1 MAAGARRASAVR
13 TLLIFVLLGPPIGY
27 AVFLVWIA
35 GEYWLRHGR
44 LMPDL
49 VSFLLVFPFS
59 YLLGIIPALVVGAI
73 VAVIEARW
81 RFKWLPVAA
90 AGLIVGLAFAVI
102 FALYFDSLL
111 LSVAICLGPTLICWQ
126 LSRLWRARFSSRGLG

>member
-13 TLLIFVLLGPPIGY
+13 TLLIFMLLGPPIGY

-44 LMPDL
+44 LMPDMA
-49 VSFLLVFPFS
+49 SFLLVFPFS

-73 VAVIEARW
+73 VAVMLR
-81 RFKWLPVAA
+81 
-90 AGLIVGLAFAVI
+90 
-102 FALYFDSLL
+102 LL
-111 LSVAICLGPTLICWQ
+111 RQGGGSNGS
-126 LSRLWRARFSSRGLG
+126 LSRRRASLWV